1 MYFLTFTFVSIFA
14 AINGGNFHL
23 IITTM
28 RLAKKVFLLASTLT
42 LVASCGTQ
50 SSKNDFSSVRLSGAG
65 ASFPAKIYTR
75 WFKDLANEGGP
86 KVNYQAVGS
95 GSGRKAFIDE
105 TVNFGASDDPM
116 KDKDIAKVT
125 RGLVQIPM
133 VGGTIAFGYNYD
145 CDLKLT
151 QEQAVQVAMGM
162 IKDWKELGCPA
173 GKLTWVH
180 RSDGSGTTKAFTNSM
195 EAFSKTWTLGTGK
208 SVKWPAGVGAK
219 GNSGVAGVIQNTP
232 GAIGYVNQSYIKGD
246 VKAAALQNL
255 SGEFVTPNNESGA
268 IALNGITLDENL
280 AGKNPNPTAKG
291 AYPIAT
297 LTWILAYETGNGENT
312 EAIQEVF
319 NILLSDEYQN
329 KASSLGFVPL
339 NGDILEKSRDAV
351 GRIGR

>member
-1 MYFLTFTFVSIFA
+1 MSIFKKA
-14 AINGGNFHL
+14 L
-23 IITTM
+23 I
-28 RLAKKVFLLASTLT
+28 
-42 LVASCGTQ
+42 
-50 SSKNDFSSVRLSGAG
+50 FSSAISLILSPSAMASKRLSGAG
-65 ASFPAKIYTR
+65 ASFPSKIYTR
-75 WFKDLANEGGP
+75 WFFDLAKSGGP
-86 KVNYQAVGS
+86 RVNYQAVGS

-116 KDKDIAKVT
+116 KDSDIQKVT

-162 IKDWKELGCPA
+162 IKNWKELGCKS
-173 GKLTWVH
+173 GKLTWAH

-195 EAFSKTWTLGTGK
+195 EAFSKTWNLGTGK

-232 GAIGYVNQSYIKGD
+232 GAIGYVNQSYIKGN
-246 VKAAALQNL
+246 VRAAALQNL
-255 SGEFVTPNNESGA
+255 SGEFVTPNTKSGA
-268 IALNGITLDENL
+268 IALNGINLDKNL

-297 LTWILAYETGNGENT
+297 LTWILAYEKGNGRNT
-312 EAIQEVF
+312 KAIQDTFYE
-319 NILLSDEYQN
+319 LLSDEYQS
-329 KASSLGFVPL
+329 KAPALGFVPL
-339 NGDILEKSRDAV
+339 KGEILKKSIEAV

>member
-1 MYFLTFTFVSIFA
+1 MSI
-14 AINGGNFHL
+14 
-23 IITTM
+23 
-28 RLAKKVFLLASTLT
+28 AKKALLFTSALALIAGPSVTAST
-42 LVASCGTQ
+42 
-50 SSKNDFSSVRLSGAG
+50 RLSGAG

-75 WFKDLANEGGP
+75 WFSDLAKSGGP
-86 KVNYQAVGS
+86 RVNYQAVGS
-95 GSGRKAFIDE
+95 GSGRKAFIDQ

-162 IKDWKELGCPA
+162 VKNWKELGCKA
-173 GKLTWVH
+173 GKLTWAH

-232 GAIGYVNQSYIKGD
+232 GAIGYVNQSYIRGN

-255 SGEFVTPNNESGA
+255 SGEFLKPSVEAGA
-268 IALNGITLDENL
+268 KALNGITLDENL

-291 AYPIAT
+291 AYPIAS
-297 LTWILAYETGNGENT
+297 LTWILAYEKGNGRNT
-312 EAIQEVF
+312 KAIKKSLST
-319 NILLSDEYQN
+319 LLSDEYQD
-329 KASSLGFVPL
+329 KAPTLGFVPL
-339 NGDILEKSRDAV
+339 KGDILEKSRAAV
-351 GRIGR
+351 KKIGR

>member
-1 MYFLTFTFVSIFA
+1 MSIFKKTLILSS
-14 AINGGNFHL
+14 AISL
-23 IITTM
+23 ILSPSAM
-28 RLAKKVFLLASTLT
+28 AS
-42 LVASCGTQ
+42 
-50 SSKNDFSSVRLSGAG
+50 KRLSGAG
-65 ASFPAKIYTR
+65 ASFPSKIYTR
-75 WFKDLANEGGP
+75 WFFDLAKSGGP
-86 KVNYQAVGS
+86 RVNYQAVGS

-116 KDKDIAKVT
+116 KEADIKKVT

-162 IKDWKELGCPA
+162 IKNWKELGCKS
-173 GKLTWVH
+173 GKLTWAH

-208 SVKWPAGVGAK
+208 SVKWPSGVGAK

-232 GAIGYVNQSYIKGD
+232 GAIGYVNQSYIKGN
-246 VKAAALQNL
+246 VKAAALQNF
-255 SGEFVTPNNESGA
+255 SGEFVAPTIDSGA

-297 LTWILAYETGNGENT
+297 LTWILAYEKGNGRNT
-312 EAIQEVF
+312 KAIQDTF
-319 NILLSDEYQN
+319 YKLLSDEYQS
-329 KASSLGFVPL
+329 KAPALGFVPL
-339 NGDILEKSRDAV
+339 KGEILKKSIDAV